1 MNIKIRNLLLIWGA
15 AFFLLFSAFEG
26 FAAQTK
32 HRPTKHPREKHRS
45 YGAPEKHPRPLHPK
59 KKYMISPPAVRPK
72 APGSSHV
79 WVPRYRHPSGVYVGG
94 YWRPPSRASFIW
106 IEGYWNEGGAWVF
119 GYWKPLKVKPG
130 YVWVPGYWGNTVW
143 VNGYWRPA
151 KKPNHIWV
159 PGHYNNRGVWIKG
172 HWK

>member
-32 HRPTKHPREKHRS
+32 HRPTKHPRKKHRS

-94 YWRPPSRASFIW
+94 YWRHRQEPVLSGLRATGMREAHGYSVTGTVKGETWICLGSRIL
-106 IEGYWNEGGAWVF
+106 G
-119 GYWKPLKVKPG
+119 
-130 YVWVPGYWGNTVW
+130 
-143 VNGYWRPA
+143 
-151 KKPNHIWV
+151 
-159 PGHYNNRGVWIKG
+159 
-172 HWK
+172 